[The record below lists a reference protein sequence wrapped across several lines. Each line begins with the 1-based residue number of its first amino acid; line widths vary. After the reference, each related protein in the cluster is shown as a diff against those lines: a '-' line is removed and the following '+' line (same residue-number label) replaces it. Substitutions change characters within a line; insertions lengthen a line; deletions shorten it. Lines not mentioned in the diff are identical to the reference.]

1 MKDTLAYY
9 NNNADAFVE
18 SMFQVSM
25 EELHL
30 ELLPQ
35 VPEDGNIPNAGS
47 GLTEQGIKGAILPF
61 LFFENWQSSIADPSV
76 YDITFSASISK
87 TCARIS

>member
-61 LFFENWQSSIADPSV
+61 LFIFRELAIEHRG
-76 YDITFSASISK
+76 SK
-87 TCARIS
+87 CLRYNLFGVN